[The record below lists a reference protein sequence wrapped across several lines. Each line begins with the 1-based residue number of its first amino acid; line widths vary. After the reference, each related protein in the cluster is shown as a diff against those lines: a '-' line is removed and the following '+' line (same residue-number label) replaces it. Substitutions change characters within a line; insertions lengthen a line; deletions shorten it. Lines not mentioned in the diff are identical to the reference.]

1 MRNVGSMVEFKQI
14 VGRGTRIYD
23 DKDYFTIVDFYGNDT
38 KFEDPEWDGEPQEIE
53 QTDVTDPTPE
63 TVNVDN
69 PIYPVPDEG
78 DDEGVA
84 EPPSMHTSS
93 SDLSPPEETVVRLAD
108 GKNRTIMYTSETKF
122 YMDGKVVAPKQFIE
136 ILFGELPELFKNEED
151 LREQWSDPRTREIL
165 LQGLAERGFE
175 ETKLQALKTLC
186 DAENSDIYD
195 VLRYTAYARDTM
207 TRTERAGLLREYYL
221 EQLDED
227 EREFVGYVLAIYESR
242 GEQELRMDNLTGL
255 VRLRYRTLRNATYH
269 LGSPAEIVSDFLEF
283 QRELYQAVDVT

>member
-1 MRNVGSMVEFKQI
+1 MQPYFRDKIALDGGFEMFLSNNDARQQVIRKLQRIASTAMLHRKLLEECVTAIRDDCLLVDLAAVTKKLVEQ
-14 VGRGTRIYD
+14 
-23 DKDYFTIVDFYGNDT
+23 
-38 KFEDPEWDGEPQEIE
+38 
-53 QTDVTDPTPE
+53 
-63 TVNVDN
+63 
-69 PIYPVPDEG
+69 
-78 DDEGVA
+78 
-84 EPPSMHTSS
+84 PSMHTSS
-93 SDLSPPEETVVRLAD
+93 SDLSPPEKTVVSLAD

-136 ILFGELPELFKNEED
+136 ILFGELPELFKDEED

-227 EREFVGYVLAIYESR
+227 ERRFVGYVLAIYESR

-255 VRLRYRTLRNATYH
+255 VRLRYRTLRDATYH